1 MNKPIQTD
9 ILIIGA
15 GPVGL
20 FTIFEAGILDLECHL
35 IDSLG
40 RPGGQC
46 IELYPEKPIYDI
58 PGVPSQ
64 TAREHVNALVAQAKP
79 FNPTYH
85 LAQTVTELKTTE
97 DGFYVKTSAD
107 KLFNAKNIII
117 AGGAGNFHPKK
128 PDIEGLESFEGKG
141 LEYAVR
147 DKEKYTNKRV
157 LIFGGGDSA
166 LDWTVDLAQKAK
178 EITLIH
184 RTTNYRAAP
193 HTVNQARELPN
204 VKEVTGLLE
213 RLEDPKRYLD
223 YAVVSAYVDNNTD
236 SEIEQT
242 IIPCD
247 EVLIFY
253 GLKTDLTFLEDWGID
268 LDEDGRKIPVD
279 TEKFQTNIPG
289 IFAVGDICTYPG
301 KLPLILSGFHET
313 TLAVQDCFHRAR
325 PDEKLRFLYTTTSPK
340 LRAKLDNQH

>member
-1 MNKPIQTD
+1 MLKINKPIQAD

-20 FTIFEAGILDLECHL
+20 FTVFEAGILDLECHL

-107 KLFNAKNIII
+107 KLFNTKNIII

-128 PDIEGLESFEGKG
+128 PDVEGLEAFEGKG

-147 DKEKYTNKRV
+147 DKEKYTDKRILV
-157 LIFGGGDSA
+157 FGGGNSA
-166 LDWTVDLAQKAK
+166 LDWTVELAQKAK
-178 EITLIH
+178 EVTLIH
-184 RTTNYRAAP
+184 RTANYRAAP
-193 HTVNQARELPN
+193 HTVNQARELSN
-204 VKEVTGLLE
+204 VKEVTGTLE

-223 YAVVSAYVDNNTD
+223 YAVVTVED
-236 SEIEQT
+236 EQT

-253 GLKTDLTFLEDWGID
+253 GLKTDLTFLEDWGIE
-268 LDEDGRKIPVD
+268 LDSDERKIPVD
-279 TEKFQTNIPG
+279 TEKFQSNVPG
-289 IFAVGDICTYPG
+289 IFAVGDMCTYPG
-301 KLPLILSGFHET
+301 KLPLILCGFHET

-325 PDEKLRFLYTTTSPK
+325 PGEKLRFLYTTTSPK

>member
-1 MNKPIQTD
+1 MLKINRPIQAD

-20 FTIFEAGILDLECHL
+20 FTVFEAGILDLECHL

-85 LAQTVTELKTTE
+85 LAQTITELNTTE

-107 KLFNAKNIII
+107 KLFNTKNIII

-128 PDIEGLESFEGKG
+128 PDVEGLEAFEGKG

-147 DKEKYTNKRV
+147 DKEKYTDKRV

-166 LDWTVDLAQKAK
+166 LDWTVELAQKAK

-184 RTTNYRAAP
+184 RTTKYRAAP
-193 HTVNQARELPN
+193 HTVNLAKALSN
-204 VKEVTGLLE
+204 VKEVTGELK

-223 YAVVSAYVDNNTD
+223 YAVVTNED
-236 SEIEQT
+236 EQT
-242 IIPCD
+242 VIPCD

-253 GLKTDLTFLEDWGID
+253 GLKTDLTFLKDWGLE
-268 LDEDGRKIPVD
+268 LDADERKIPVD
-279 TEKFQTNIPG
+279 TEKFQSNVPG
-289 IFAVGDICTYPG
+289 IFVVGDMCTYPG
-301 KLPLILSGFHET
+301 KLPLILCGFHET

-325 PDEKLRFLYTTTSPK
+325 PGEKLRFLYTTTSPK

>member
-1 MNKPIQTD
+1 MLNIIKPIQAD

-20 FTIFEAGILDLECHL
+20 FTVFEAGILELECHL

-107 KLFNAKNIII
+107 KLFNTKNIII

-128 PDIEGLESFEGKG
+128 PDVEGLEAFEGKG

-147 DKEKYTNKRV
+147 DKEKYTDKRILV
-157 LIFGGGDSA
+157 FGGGNSA
-166 LDWTVDLAQKAK
+166 LDWTVELAQKAK
-178 EITLIH
+178 EVTLIH
-184 RTTNYRAAP
+184 RTANYRAAP
-193 HTVNQARELPN
+193 HTVNQARELSN
-204 VKEVTGLLE
+204 VKEVTGTLE

-223 YAVVSAYVDNNTD
+223 YAVVTVED
-236 SEIEQT
+236 EQT

-253 GLKTDLTFLEDWGID
+253 GLKTDLTFLKDWGLELE
-268 LDEDGRKIPVD
+268 LDSDERKIPVD
-279 TEKFQTNIPG
+279 TEKFQSNVPG
-289 IFAVGDICTYPG
+289 IFVVGDMCTYPG
-301 KLPLILSGFHET
+301 KLPLILCGFHET
-313 TLAVQDCFHRAR
+313 TLAVQECFHRAR
-325 PDEKLRFLYTTTSPK
+325 PGEKLRFLYTTTSPK
-340 LRAKLDNQH
+340 LRKKLDNIH

>member
-1 MNKPIQTD
+1 MLNIIKPIQAD

-20 FTIFEAGILDLECHL
+20 FTVFEAGILELECHL

-85 LAQTVTELKTTE
+85 LAQTITELNTTE

-107 KLFNAKNIII
+107 KLFNTKNIII

-128 PDIEGLESFEGKG
+128 PNVEGLEAFEGKG

-147 DKEKYTNKRV
+147 DKEKYTDKRV

-178 EITLIH
+178 EVTLIH
-184 RTTNYRAAP
+184 RTANYRAAP
-193 HTVNQARELPN
+193 HTINQARALSN
-204 VKEVTGLLE
+204 VKEVTGTLE
-213 RLEDPKRYLD
+213 RLEDDKRYLD
-223 YAVVSAYVDNNTD
+223 YAVVKTD
-236 SEIEQT
+236 GDPL

-253 GLKTDLTFLEDWGID
+253 GLKTDLTFLKDWGLE
-268 LDEDGRKIPVD
+268 LDADERKIPVD
-279 TEKFQTNIPG
+279 TEKFQSNVPG
-289 IFAVGDICTYPG
+289 IFVVGDMCTYPG
-301 KLPLILSGFHET
+301 KLPLILCGFHET
-313 TLAVQDCFHRAR
+313 TLAVQECFHRAR
-325 PDEKLRFLYTTTSPK
+325 PGEKLRFLYTTTSPK
-340 LRAKLDNQH
+340 LRKKLDNVH

>member
-1 MNKPIQTD
+1 MLKTNKPIQAD

-20 FTIFEAGILDLECHL
+20 FTVFEAGILDLECHL

-85 LAQTVTELKTTE
+85 LAQTITELKTTE

-107 KLFNAKNIII
+107 KLFNTKNIII

-128 PDIEGLESFEGKG
+128 PDVEGLEAFEGKG

-147 DKEKYTNKRV
+147 DKEKYTDKRV

-166 LDWTVDLAQKAK
+166 LDWTVELAQQAK

-184 RTTNYRAAP
+184 RTTKYRAAP
-193 HTVNQARELPN
+193 HTVNLAKALSN
-204 VKEVTGLLE
+204 VKEVTGELA

-223 YAVVSAYVDNNTD
+223 YAVVTVND
-236 SEIEQT
+236 EQT

-253 GLKTDLTFLEDWGID
+253 GLKTDLTFLKDWGLE
-268 LDEDGRKIPVD
+268 LDADERKIPVD
-279 TEKFQTNIPG
+279 TEKFQSNVPG
-289 IFAVGDICTYPG
+289 IFVVGDMCTYPG
-301 KLPLILSGFHET
+301 KLPLILCGFHET

-325 PDEKLRFLYTTTSPK
+325 PGEKLRFLYTTTSPK